1 MVSSR
6 AVKVVFVDGRVEE
19 YTRPVNAAE
28 LMLENPIQFVCDSV
42 DLKVG
47 HRIPGLAADEELEPR
62 RLYFLLPINMLY
74 AILTVDD
81 MVSLSY
87 KASKA
92 LKQGGSKNIGRI
104 FPAFEAAAAAAE
116 EEEHEEEE
124 EAEAEEKDDDD
135 DDDGKRRWSLVE
147 PNFHEEV
154 RLIKLSNHGYPWKG
168 NGNKGQWIDLK
179 GTLN

>member
-19 YTRPVNAAE
+19 YTRPVNAAQ

-62 RLYFLLPINMLY
+62 GLYFLLPMNMLY
-74 AILTVDD
+74 SMLTVDD

-104 FPAFEAAAAAAE
+104 FPVFGDLCLSPSEIKPLRPPIKYLHPKETYLRQRSWRPALDTIAE
-116 EEEHEEEE
+116 
-124 EAEAEEKDDDD
+124 
-135 DDDGKRRWSLVE
+135 SPCML
-147 PNFHEEV
+147 
-154 RLIKLSNHGYPWKG
+154 
-168 NGNKGQWIDLK
+168 
-179 GTLN
+179 